1 MLETPSCLAISRKL
15 SGLLLYFSV
24 DVREITLRSA
34 ILESRVKISSWIP
47 SAKYAL
53 DFSSL
58 RFSNGRTAMDFS
70 FANGAGAPKKKKQA
84 AATAARNAATRV
96 TNTRRLGR
104 LISLALE
111 SPPDLVCDNDP
122 SASSFAL

>member
-34 ILESRVKISSWIP
+34 IFESRVRISSWIP
-47 SAKYAL
+47 STKYAL

-70 FANGAGAPKKKKQA
+70 FGNGARATKKKEY
-84 AATAARNAATRV
+84 ATAADTRSAAARVSNAP
-96 TNTRRLGR
+96 RL
-104 LISLALE
+104 
-111 SPPDLVCDNDP
+111 
-122 SASSFAL
+122 

>member
-53 DFSSL
+53 DLSSL

-70 FANGAGAPKKKKQA
+70 FANGAGERKKKKQA
-84 AATAARNAATRV
+84 AATAASSAATRL
-96 TNTRRLGR
+96 TNTLLLGR
-104 LISLALE
+104 LILVTLE
-111 SPPDLVCDNDP
+111 SSPAFVCDN
-122 SASSFAL
+122 